1 MTIVRSYTWEKLQSW
16 WNGQT
21 WEQKGNIVIF
31 LRHGDKMKNS
41 ATMTHLNRDR
51 IYCNAHGNDDKMYI
65 NTVVMVRKKT
75 EQSNK
80 SKLISSYC
88 AVVKQGLND
97 TL

>member
-1 MTIVRSYTWEKLQSW
+1 MGRLESK
-16 WNGQT
+16 
-21 WEQKGNIVIF
+21 KGNIVIF
-31 LRHGDKMKNS
+31 LEYGDKMKNS

-80 SKLISSYC
+80 SKLVSSYC
-88 AVVKQGLND
+88 AVGKQGLND
-97 TL
+97 AY